1 MMKILLAVD
10 TSTASRAVIE
20 EAAARPWPADSSFQ
34 VMSVI
39 QPTHLWTTLDAAQ
52 ESARRAEE
60 MVRSGVAQL
69 EAKGLPATGI
79 TPAGDPKTVILDQ
92 AKAAG
97 ADFILVGPHGASAL
111 RRLLM
116 ENVAVTVLR
125 YAECSVEV
133 VRPRKLRKG
142 REGMRVLLAT
152 DGSDFSREAA
162 LSLAG
167 RPWPAGTE
175 FRILSAVELL
185 LPAARA
191 FLEPPFLDTTYLE
204 ANRAEAMQRAQNA
217 IATAAAVLQEAGWN
231 ASESVSV
238 LLETPQVAIL
248 REAEE
253 WGPDL
258 IVVGSHGHR
267 GFDRFLLGSTSEAVA
282 MNADC
287 SVDVIRKR
295 G

>member
-1 MMKILLAVD
+1 MKILLAVD
-10 TSTASRAVIE
+10 TSAASRAVIE
-20 EAAARPWPADSSFQ
+20 EAVARPWPADSLFQ
-34 VMSVI
+34 VISVI
-39 QPTHLWTTLDAAQ
+39 QPTHLWTTLAAAQ

-60 MVRSGVAQL
+60 VVRDGVAQF
-69 EAKGLPATGI
+69 EAKGLRAAGM

-97 ADFILVGPHGASAL
+97 ADFILVGPHGTSAL
-111 RRLLM
+111 RRLLV
-116 ENVAVTVLR
+116 ENVAAAVLR
-125 YAECSVEV
+125 YAGCSVEV
-133 VRPRKLRKG
+133 VRPRKRREG
-142 REGMRVLLAT
+142 REGMRVLLGT
-152 DGSDFSREAA
+152 DGSEFSREAA
-162 LSLAG
+162 RSLAG
-167 RPWPAGTE
+167 RPWPTHTE
-175 FRILSAVELL
+175 FRILSAVELM

-191 FLEPPFLDTTYLE
+191 FLEPPFLDTAYLE
-204 ANRAEAMQRAQNA
+204 ANRAEAMQRAQSA
-217 IATAAAVLQEAGWN
+217 IDTAAAVLQEAGCN

-258 IVVGSHGHR
+258 IAVGSHGHR

>member
-1 MMKILLAVD
+1 MTKILLAVD
-10 TSTASRAVIE
+10 TFAASRAVIE
-20 EAAARPWPADSSFQ
+20 EAAVRPWPADSLFQ

-39 QPTHLWTTLDAAQ
+39 QPTHLWTTLAAAQ

-60 MVRSGVAQL
+60 VVRRGVAQL
-69 EAKGLPATGI
+69 ESRGLRATGM
-79 TPAGDPKTVILDQ
+79 TPTGDPKTVILDQ

-97 ADFILVGPHGASAL
+97 ADFILVGPHGASAV
-111 RRLLM
+111 RRLLV
-116 ENVAVTVLR
+116 ENVAVAVLR
-125 YAECSVEV
+125 YAGCSVEV
-133 VRPRKLRKG
+133 VRPRKRREG
-142 REGMRVLLAT
+142 QEGMRVLLAA
-152 DGSDFSREAA
+152 DGSEFSREAA
-162 LSLAG
+162 RSLVG

-175 FRILSAVELL
+175 FRILSAVELM
-185 LPAARA
+185 LPTARA
-191 FLEPPFLDTTYLE
+191 FLEPPFLDTSYLE

-217 IATAAAVLQEAGWN
+217 IATAAAVLQEAGWS

-267 GFDRFLLGSTSEAVA
+267 GLDRFLLGSTSEAVA

>member
-1 MMKILLAVD
+1 MKILVAVD
-10 TSTASRAVIE
+10 TSAASRAVIE
-20 EAAARPWPADSSFQ
+20 EAAARPWPADSLFQ
-34 VMSVI
+34 MLSVI
-39 QPTHLWTTLDAAQ
+39 QPTHLWTTLAAAQ

-60 MVRSGVAQL
+60 VVRSGVAQL
-69 EAKGLPATGI
+69 EARGLRATGM
-79 TPAGDPKTVILDQ
+79 TPTGDPKTVILDQ

-111 RRLLM
+111 RRLLV
-116 ENVAVTVLR
+116 ENVAAAVLR
-125 YAECSVEV
+125 YAGCSVEV
-133 VRPRKLRKG
+133 VRPRKRRVGLER
-142 REGMRVLLAT
+142 MRVLLAT
-152 DGSDFSREAA
+152 DGSEFSRDAA

-175 FRILSAVELL
+175 FRVLSAVELM

-204 ANRAEAMQRAQNA
+204 ANRAEAMQRAQSA
-217 IATAAAVLQEAGWN
+217 IAGAGGVLQEAGWS

-253 WGPDL
+253 WDADL
-258 IVVGSHGHR
+258 IVLGSHGHR

-282 MNADC
+282 MNAAC